1 MSETIAICITT
12 VSLVSDA
19 PRYRVLGSI
28 ALALA
33 VADAGGRLLTPR
45 ARPIEAAEVDLRSY
59 FSAEEIERGAR
70 FARPQL
76 ALGLARSALELGA
89 LALVSGRPPRL
100 LRRRCQRP
108 VAGGVAAGGAL
119 ALALTLSSLPLSVIA
134 RRRANRRGA
143 RHPILACL
151 GRRPGQGERDPG
163 RIRRRGRGRG
173 ARGDAAL
180 PAPVVGTDGR
190 GL

>member
-19 PRYRVLGSI
+19 PRHRVLGSI

-33 VADAGGRLLTPR
+33 VADASGRLLTPR
-45 ARPIEAAEVDLRSY
+45 ARAIEVAEVDLRSY

-76 ALGLARSALELGA
+76 ALGLARSAIELGA
-89 LALVSGRPPRL
+89 LALVSARPPRPPRL
-100 LRRRCQRP
+100 LRRRWQRP

-119 ALALTLSSLPLSVIA
+119 AMALTLPSLA
-134 RRRANRRGA
+134 RDRRGA

-151 GRRPGQGERDPG
+151 GR
-163 RIRRRGRGRG
+163 
-173 ARGDAAL
+173 
-180 PAPVVGTDGR
+180 
-190 GL
+190 